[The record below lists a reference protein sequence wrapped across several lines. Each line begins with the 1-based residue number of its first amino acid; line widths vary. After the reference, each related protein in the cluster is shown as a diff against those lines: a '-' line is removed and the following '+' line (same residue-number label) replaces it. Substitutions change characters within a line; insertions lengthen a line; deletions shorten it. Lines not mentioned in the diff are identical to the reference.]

1 MRAFL
6 AAFGIAAI
14 VAGLLVSVTPARA
27 AADFDSAY
35 LFESA
40 YLGGLAP
47 GDTGSFAVFFNNTGN
62 LAWTIGTSTQ
72 VNLVACR
79 SDKITCNVDSERATW
94 NDGTWPSSAAY
105 APQTKVTV
113 PTGDFTSFFY
123 GIKVPVNTFPGTY
136 RFNGDLAVAATGVLV
151 HPEGYYHE
159 VSVIA
164 SAQQAPSD
172 LGVNVFDA
180 NSSGGPNDVRSTF
193 TAPRLN
199 TVSAYE
205 IQRRDGACPANLTDP
220 GFIKVATATV
230 SPGQTGSYVDLDRP
244 NGSFCYQ
251 VAVKDPLRGTY
262 SYSNQATATVVNST
276 FGVGFTSTSA
286 VLTQA
291 NNFAPG
297 RLFTGDSFT
306 INFTLPV
313 KLTGAAVMRFADS
326 DCGAPASQGGPPATC
341 ASGMSQTVG
350 DVTCTVNANCI
361 LSLDNKTLNVSLTAA
376 PNEVAIGTTT
386 GLQYPVIVIESHGIT
401 DTSGNAWDLANSA
414 DRVIGPIGQ

>member
-1 MRAFL
+1 M
-6 AAFGIAAI
+6 
-14 VAGLLVSVTPARA
+14 
-27 AADFDSAY
+27 
-35 LFESA
+35 
-40 YLGGLAP
+40 
-47 GDTGSFAVFFNNTGN
+47 
-62 LAWTIGTSTQ
+62 
-72 VNLVACR
+72 
-79 SDKITCNVDSERATW
+79 
-94 NDGTWPSSAAY
+94 
-105 APQTKVTV
+105 

-251 VAVKDPLRGTY
+251 VAVKDPLRGTRTRIRRRPR
-262 SYSNQATATVVNST
+262 S
-276 FGVGFTSTSA
+276 
-286 VLTQA
+286 
-291 NNFAPG
+291 
-297 RLFTGDSFT
+297 
-306 INFTLPV
+306 
-313 KLTGAAVMRFADS
+313 
-326 DCGAPASQGGPPATC
+326 
-341 ASGMSQTVG
+341 
-350 DVTCTVNANCI
+350 
-361 LSLDNKTLNVSLTAA
+361 
-376 PNEVAIGTTT
+376 
-386 GLQYPVIVIESHGIT
+386 
-401 DTSGNAWDLANSA
+401 
-414 DRVIGPIGQ
+414 